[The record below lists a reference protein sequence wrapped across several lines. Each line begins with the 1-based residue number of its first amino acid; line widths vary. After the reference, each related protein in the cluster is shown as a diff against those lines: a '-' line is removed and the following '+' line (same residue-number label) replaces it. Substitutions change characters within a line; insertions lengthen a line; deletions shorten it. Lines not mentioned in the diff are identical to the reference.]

1 MSCNQYKK
9 QNRNITAHPT
19 FTIRYMFEFRVYSP
33 TLKTTFFYGR
43 EPSFEQAWDK
53 AVVYILNDARWKDQS
68 NIIDAIAATETKSEH
83 ATNGWIDV
91 SLGRNMQNVYEQHEV
106 AVMIDKT
113 ARVMNNL
120 GH

>member
-1 MSCNQYKK
+1 MV
-9 QNRNITAHPT
+9 HPT

-68 NIIDAIAATETKSEH
+68 NIIDAIAATETKSV
-83 ATNGWIDV
+83 A
-91 SLGRNMQNVYEQHEV
+91 SPNVVY
-106 AVMIDKT
+106 
-113 ARVMNNL
+113 L
-120 GH
+120 

>member
-1 MSCNQYKK
+1 MSHKS
-9 QNRNITAHPT
+9 HPT